1 MKHKI
6 YYIIGIFIII
16 VIALVVA
23 IILTSKGNGSVID
36 ISVPSKEEAFMRSSS
51 VILGPGTMQ
60 NLYFHKS
67 GWFIK
72 KIEFRMPDL
81 TDTEYKI
88 QALVTVKGEKPKLE
102 DWSTVGK
109 KIFCLDKRDERL
121 KDVVITVSNG
131 SASSTLKEE
140 IQVFAMREG
149 CDEWSGSVKYEWTDA
164 KDKKNEQGILQAIF
178 TLKENAY
185 ATEFIVADGGYAFT
199 LLGCSQ
205 EEKTKTYT
213 ITGDGNLGENTLRLE
228 VQDDETYLLRLP
240 SIWGKADSAKEYIK
254 RKSICIYGKES
265 GDTVNDLEEQ
275 TIRTLPEV
283 AAEKLVLTPDPI
295 SGNLKGKKEIT
306 KILEDGTERKITIS
320 WDLVRQ

>member
-6 YYIIGIFIII
+6 YYIIGIFVIII
-16 VIALVVA
+16 IALVVA
-23 IILTSKGNGSVID
+23 IIWTSKGKGSVID
-36 ISVPSKEEAFMRSSS
+36 ISVPSKEKAFIRSSS
-51 VILGPGTMQ
+51 LILGPGTMQ

-81 TDTEYKI
+81 TDTNYKI
-88 QALVTVKGEKPKLE
+88 QALVTVKGEKPRIE

-109 KIFCLDKRDERL
+109 KIFCLDKRDERFN
-121 KDVVITVSNG
+121 DVVLTVIND

-149 CDEWSGSVKYEWTDA
+149 CNEWSGSVKYEWTDT
-164 KDKKNEQGILQAIF
+164 KEKKNEQGILQAIF
-178 TLKENAY
+178 TLRENAY
-185 ATEFIVADGGYAFT
+185 ATEFVVADGGYAYNF
-199 LLGCSQ
+199 LGCSQ

-213 ITGDGNLGENTLRLE
+213 IIGDGNLGENTLRLE
-228 VQDDETYLLRLP
+228 VKDDGTYLLKLP
-240 SIWGKADSAKEYIK
+240 SAWGKADSAKEYLK

-265 GDTVNDLEEQ
+265 GDIVNDLEEQ
-275 TIRTLPEV
+275 TIYTLPEV
-283 AAEKLVLTPDPI
+283 VAEKLVLTPDPI
-295 SGNLKGKKEIT
+295 SGNLKGKREISE
-306 KILEDGTERKITIS
+306 ILEDGTERKITIS